1 MRSGLENADGG
12 YFRRADV
19 SGNEC
24 RIRLLKPTDCS
35 AQGSLDAKN
44 LDIASLIRATHYARY
59 ARAGIQKALRHDDD
73 PAMD

>member
-35 AQGSLDAKN
+35 AHGSLDAKN
-44 LDIASLIRATHYARY
+44 PDIASFIRATRY
-59 ARAGIQKALRHDDD
+59 ARAGFQKALRHDDD